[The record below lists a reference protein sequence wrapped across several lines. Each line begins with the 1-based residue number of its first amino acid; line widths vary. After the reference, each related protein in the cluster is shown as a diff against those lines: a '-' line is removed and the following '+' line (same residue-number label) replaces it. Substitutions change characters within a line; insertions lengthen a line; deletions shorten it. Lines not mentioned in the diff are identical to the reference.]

1 MLKFLI
7 WYYDN
12 LIFAYISIAVIL
24 ALWIG
29 GSYCQYFSDT
39 VYSPIYLLTPI
50 IVFII
55 AFAIWGVARYFYL
68 KEQRQ

>member
-1 MLKFLI
+1 MKKFLI

-12 LIFAYISIAVIL
+12 LIFGYISIAFIL

-39 VYSPIYLLTPI
+39 IYWPIYILTPI

-55 AFAIWGVARYFYL
+55 AFVIWVISRYFYL